1 MAPRPPDDYAAFVA
15 QLRSCFD
22 VLKRSLSEAIDEAVP
37 TEGRTVRSCAR
48 QLDLK
53 RGLVHK
59 LMQLASTS
67 DPGTCLGVMPG
78 ASAWR
83 TIVEALA
90 QRGVA
95 AKRLTSLETA
105 VQAALRA
112 AKVEPARRWMLQ
124 LAAAG
129 ALDSA
134 AEQKVSLGI
143 RRSGFDAASAVL
155 GLSARARVALF
166 VLAPSSVPDRVDLLQ
181 WTVFEGLRRHR
192 PGQPW
197 RLVSSLPPPNA
208 ELPPGRVWSIVD
220 AGDRCPLVPDL
231 SSPAASGSAIV
242 ATPPVAGSPVEGSQV
257 ALAATLGDR
266 PDSNA
271 ELRAT
276 FAAISPQAGPAHADS
291 EEDLVHLEVG
301 ANLPL
306 EWLMLEILID
316 RRLELGTV
324 PVTGLF
330 ASRQRARADGRL
342 MDHRLPVE
350 AAIEEMEPDPSSR
363 GNAFGL
369 PKAWSW
375 FRPLHAEI
383 LDRSNRMLG
392 GEGSPAERFR
402 CWRVAVAYPHSPS
415 LLWAWFRM
423 PLHDQAATSRRRRKA
438 SRGTRRG

>member
-1 MAPRPPDDYAAFVA
+1 M
-15 QLRSCFD
+15 
-22 VLKRSLSEAIDEAVP
+22 P
-37 TEGRTVRSCAR
+37 T
-48 QLDLK
+48 
-53 RGLVHK
+53 
-59 LMQLASTS
+59 
-67 DPGTCLGVMPG
+67 
-78 ASAWR
+78 
-83 TIVEALA
+83 
-90 QRGVA
+90 
-95 AKRLTSLETA
+95 
-105 VQAALRA
+105 
-112 AKVEPARRWMLQ
+112 
-124 LAAAG
+124 
-129 ALDSA
+129 
-134 AEQKVSLGI
+134 
-143 RRSGFDAASAVL
+143 
-155 GLSARARVALF
+155 
-166 VLAPSSVPDRVDLLQ
+166 
-181 WTVFEGLRRHR
+181 
-192 PGQPW
+192 
-197 RLVSSLPPPNA
+197 
-208 ELPPGRVWSIVD
+208 
-220 AGDRCPLVPDL
+220 
-231 SSPAASGSAIV
+231 
-242 ATPPVAGSPVEGSQV
+242 
-257 ALAATLGDR
+257 
-266 PDSNA
+266 
-271 ELRAT
+271 
-276 FAAISPQAGPAHADS
+276 S

-363 GNAFGL
+363 GNAFSL